1 MAFQMDVE
9 TEGGLSATNAY
20 IRVLPSRIKKDREGE
35 WKVRLR
41 FAVFKDAETAE
52 TNGHTLNVVFN
63 GVETLLYPLTA
74 TENIIAWAYAELKKL
89 PEFVDAVDA

>member
-9 TEGGLSATNAY
+9 TEGGLSAKNAY

-35 WKVRLR
+35 WNVHLR
-41 FAVFKDAETAE
+41 FVVFKDAETAE
-52 TNGHTLNVVFN
+52 TNGHPLNVIFSEV
-63 GVETLLYPLTA
+63 GTLLYPLTS

-89 PEFVDAVDA
+89 PEFVDAVDV